1 MTVGNLLALRQT
13 NIVRMLAYSSVSQ
26 GGFILMPLAVAGT
39 NGAAG
44 PSLRAVMVYLVI
56 YAATN
61 LGAFAVVIAVSRKT
75 RSGEISSYG
84 GLFTY
89 APGLTVLMTI
99 FLASLAGIPPL
110 GGWYAKFGVF
120 RAVLDAGGGWGYSL
134 AVIAAVNTVIATAY
148 YINVMREMW
157 MKPVPDGDITPVR
170 VPGSLQVALGIT
182 AVATIVFGVVP
193 GVISRYGELTDLAG
207 AFGR

>member
-1 MTVGNLLALRQT
+1 
-13 NIVRMLAYSSVSQ
+13 MLAYSSISQ

-39 NGAAG
+39 ADAAG
-44 PSLRAVMVYLVI
+44 PSLRAVVVYLII

-75 RSGEISSYG
+75 RSGDIASFG
-84 GLFTY
+84 GLFSY

-110 GGWYAKFGVF
+110 GGWYAKFGAF
-120 RAVLDAGGGWGYSL
+120 RAVVDAGNGWGYG
-134 AVIAAVNTVIATAY
+134 IAIVGAVNAVIATAY
-148 YINVMREMW
+148 YITVMREMW
-157 MKPVPDGDITPVR
+157 MKPVPDGDTTPIKVQAPIIAALAIT
-170 VPGSLQVALGIT
+170 GILT
-182 AVATIVFGVVP
+182 LVFGVVP
-193 GVISRYGELTDLAG
+193 GIVGKFGNLTDLAG